1 MEKSQLKW
9 YGLEREHRIYLFRD
23 LEKNYIEIFRKLRN
37 GEIPEI
43 EERESNS
50 IPDIRNLML
59 EFGKERIKES
69 RTEDRFLIRFY
80 NLRSELD
87 RIINLYFERVSGFGA
102 FAGKLLDDMDP
113 CALFRELPSIMG
125 EGPNQ
130 KIIENIAL
138 TGKKLCDLRGE
149 LVNFMSEEIKLVMPN
164 VTTIAGTELALDL
177 LSAGK
182 GLQHLAEF
190 PASTIQVLGAEKAFF
205 KHLKTGS
212 PSPKHGVMFK
222 LPHLTGLPKN
232 QRGKYARTA
241 ASKIAIAARADYL
254 GSTIDA
260 GKMKTDLDE
269 RLKKIRGSGSS
280 RARTGKNTS
289 RPGLG
294 RDRSP

>member
-1 MEKSQLKW
+1 MQKNQLKW
-9 YGLEREHRIYLFRD
+9 YGLKKDHRIYLYRD
-23 LEKNYIEIFRKLRN
+23 LEKNFIEIFRKLRN
-37 GEIPEI
+37 GEIPET
-43 EERESNS
+43 EERESS
-50 IPDIRNLML
+50 STPDLRTLML

-125 EGPNQ
+125 DGPNQ
-130 KIIENIAL
+130 KIIESIAL

-149 LVNFMSEEIKLVMPN
+149 LVSFMSEKVKLIMPN
-164 VTTIAGTELALDL
+164 VTAIAGTELALDL

-212 PSPKHGVMFK
+212 PPPKHGVMFK
-222 LPHLTGLPKN
+222 LPHLTGLPKS
-232 QRGKYARTA
+232 QRGKYARSA
-241 ASKIAIAARADYL
+241 ASKIAIAARADFL
-254 GSTIDA
+254 GSTIDS
-260 GKMKTDLDE
+260 GKMKNDLE
-269 RLKKIRGSGSS
+269 ARLKKIRSSGSS
-280 RARTGKNTS
+280 RVRTGKNTS
-289 RPGLG
+289 R
-294 RDRSP
+294 RV

>member
-1 MEKSQLKW
+1 
-9 YGLEREHRIYLFRD
+9 
-23 LEKNYIEIFRKLRN
+23 
-37 GEIPEI
+37 
-43 EERESNS
+43 
-50 IPDIRNLML
+50 ML

-269 RLKKIRGSGSS
+269 RLKKIRSSGNS

-289 RPGLG
+289 RRGLG
-294 RDRSP
+294 RDRSQ